1 MHSVLPAEPV
11 HDGYYLST
19 YLTEPGL
26 PFLPSSWTRHDNNV
40 SLWRKSGSEVSLV
53 HYWELERFSGIKHHG
68 FGTAGTGQ
76 ATAML
81 NVLPAD
87 AGRSVLGFAVDG
99 GPDFVTDVTDH
110 AHWYAG
116 GLFLAPPC
124 VNDGGQSLGI
134 ALATFAARLKG
145 FTFRFPGACLGS
157 HESDLDA
164 ARGTTTVRLPV
175 AYLAGHRV
183 EFTNA
188 TRFTAAGPA

>member
-1 MHSVLPAEPV
+1 MSLPI
-11 HDGYYLST
+11 S
-19 YLTEPGL
+19 
-26 PFLPSSWTRHDNNV
+26 
-40 SLWRKSGSEVSLV
+40 
-53 HYWELERFSGIKHHG
+53 
-68 FGTAGTGQ
+68 
-76 ATAML
+76 
-81 NVLPAD
+81 
-87 AGRSVLGFAVDG
+87 
-99 GPDFVTDVTDH
+99 
-110 AHWYAG
+110 HWYAG

-134 ALATFAARLKG
+134 ALATFAARLKS